1 MTQLA
6 KIMAAI
12 VALLAQETVAFTS
25 SSLPAKYAT
34 SSSTLNASRR
44 SFVSQA
50 IVGSMCVAA
59 ATTALVPPALAIPSV
74 TVNEFEQILKNSA
87 RSINV
92 VEFSGPKGDIVTV
105 KLADGTT
112 FGISDII
119 ESPTDPRSP
128 LKLLA
133 TLRSYKVP
141 CKFMTLENALST
153 SKTKR
158 KSFAN
163 ERVQLAA
170 EKEREK
176 AQRIAEDEAERQAEL
191 YKMEQEEATR
201 KSVGTK

>member
-12 VALLAQETVAFTS
+12 VALLAQETIAFTS
-25 SSLPAKYAT
+25 SSLPAKHAT

-201 KSVGTK
+201 KIVGTK